1 MHLIKHRK
9 LVGSKLSVLLLI
21 TLIWLIADNLL
32 EFVFPTYLEGLG
44 KSYFEIGLL
53 LSLASISG
61 LLIDLP
67 MGALSDKASRKKL
80 MISGLVLS
88 VVFSIFIF
96 SFNGNFF
103 LALAFLFWGFAYQI
117 WKVPRDAQFAALTDK
132 IQRGEECGID
142 NEVKWIGQ
150 TIGPLIGG
158 FVFLYFGF
166 SGIIGFYSL
175 SLVFAIIILF
185 LFIKETNHSPLGRDV
200 CLSMTLSSL
209 ISELRATKALGRVGI
224 LLLCF
229 SLLFTAWEQILFTL
243 IPLFYGPNAL
253 NISPK
258 LGGML
263 LAFFSL
269 PGIFVSYHA
278 GKMADK
284 VGKKNILFFGL
295 VVMGASLVLFSLSH
309 NLYLI
314 FFFALIASVG
324 WASSLPA
331 LNGLIIDL
339 SYNQRKGKIVG
350 IWAFFM
356 DAGYVIGPIVGGLI
370 ADMAGLRNTFLITG
384 LFFVLASVFLVF
396 TDVRLNRKK

>member
-9 LVGSKLSVLLLI
+9 LVHSNLLVLLFV
-21 TLIWLIADNLL
+21 TLVWLIADNLL

-44 KSYFEIGLL
+44 KSYFEIGIL
-53 LSLASISG
+53 LSLASVSG

-67 MGALSDKASRKKL
+67 MGALSDRVSRKKL
-80 MISGLVLS
+80 MISGLVMS

-96 SFNGNFF
+96 SFNGNLF
-103 LALAFLFWGFAYQI
+103 LALAFMFWGLAYQI

-132 IQRGEECGID
+132 MQRGEECGLD

-166 SGIIGFYSL
+166 SGMIGFYSIF
-175 SLVFAIIILF
+175 LVLAILILF
-185 LFIKETNHSPLGRDV
+185 LFIKETNHAPLGKSV
-200 CLSMTLSSL
+200 YLSMTVSSL
-209 ISELRATKALGRVGI
+209 ISELKTAKALGSVGL

-258 LGGML
+258 LGGVL

-269 PGIFVSYHA
+269 PGIFISYHA

-284 VGKKNILFFGL
+284 IGKKNVLFFGL
-295 VVMGASLVLFSLSH
+295 VLMGTSLVLFSLSH

-314 FFFALIASVG
+314 FFFALLASVG

-339 SYNQRKGKIVG
+339 SYNHRKGKIAG
-350 IWAFFM
+350 IWDFFM
-356 DAGYVIGPIVGGLI
+356 DAGYVIGPIMGGLI
-370 ADMAGLRNTFLITG
+370 ADLAGLRNTFLITG
-384 LFFVLASVFLVF
+384 LFFVLASVFLAFANVKP
-396 TDVRLNRKK
+396 NKK